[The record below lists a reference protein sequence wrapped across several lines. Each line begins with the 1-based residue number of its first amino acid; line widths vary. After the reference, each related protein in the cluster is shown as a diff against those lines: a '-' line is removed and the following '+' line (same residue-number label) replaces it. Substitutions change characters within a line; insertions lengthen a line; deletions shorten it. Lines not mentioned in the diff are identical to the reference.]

1 MLPPKARHPRH
12 AVSAFAIALIS
23 AFGIAAPAAAQTADM
38 PVAPAPAPTPG
49 GAVFT
54 PPPPPA
60 EKAQI
65 VNGVAIPPISA
76 PPRVV
81 KAIAYANKIV
91 GKPYRYGGGHKLF
104 TSRLDSGYDCSGS
117 VSQALRGGR
126 FVKSPLD
133 SVSFSG
139 WGQEGVGQWITVYTS
154 PSHAYVVIAGLRFD
168 TSMREP
174 NAPGTGTGPAWSTKL
189 RVSSQFQARHPKG
202 Y

>member
-1 MLPPKARHPRH
+1 VPAI
-12 AVSAFAIALIS
+12 AVALLGVLALAGSAFAQS
-23 AFGIAAPAAAQTADM
+23 
-38 PVAPAPAPTPG
+38 PAPTPG

-65 VNGVAIPPISA
+65 VNGRAIPPISA

-81 KAIAYANKIV
+81 TAIEAANQIV
-91 GKPYRYGGGHKLF
+91 GKPYRYGGGHRLF
-104 TSRLDSGYDCSGS
+104 SARLDSGYDCSGS
-117 VSQALRGGR
+117 VSHALRGGN
-126 FVKSPLD
+126 FLKTPLD
-133 SVSFSG
+133 SSSFLK
-139 WGQEGVGQWITVYTS
+139 WGQKGPGAWITVYTA

-174 NAPGTGTGPAWSTKL
+174 NAPGSGTGPAWSTKL
-189 RVSSQFQARHPKG
+189 RVSNSFVARHPRG